1 MRAIQIELIK
11 FVNSGYNVE
20 IVSGDNRKLELNAL
34 VLTFTYNSFEKRD
47 RYQRIRK
54 DIIQMI
60 ALCNIA
66 RKSEKTDVRNKMHPK
81 YLM

>member
-11 FVNSGYNVE
+11 FLNSGYNVE
-20 IVSGDNRKLELNAL
+20 IVSGDIRKLELNAL
-34 VLTFTYNSFEKRD
+34 VLTFTYNSFKKRD

-66 RKSEKTDVRNKMHPK
+66 RKSEKKLTYETRFIRNI
-81 YLM
+81 